1 MTSGLQKKW
10 LPRLGL
16 AAGMAIVLSGWLFAA
31 DRADTAPAATTTVE
45 MFSAIESG
53 QIDVKLIPKNSKQ
66 ARIMIENKT
75 DQPLSV
81 KLPEAFAGVPV
92 LAQFGGGMGG
102 GGLGGGLGG
111 GGMGGG
117 GGGAQTMGGGMGG
130 GMGGMGG
137 MGGGGMGM
145 FNVAPEQVGQFKVT
159 TVCLEH
165 GKDEPNP
172 HVPYEIRPLEEV
184 TSEPEVLE
192 LCSMLGKGM
201 MDQRVAQV
209 AAWHLAN
216 DMSWQ
221 ELAAKQLRFAN
232 GTRASY
238 FSPQEIR
245 AAMQVVAVANQAVQQ
260 RQGADAKSDS
270 FSRK

>member
-1 MTSGLQKKW
+1 MTSGLRMGW

-16 AAGMAIVLSGWLFAA
+16 AAGVVMLSGWLYAA
-31 DRADTAPAATTTVE
+31 QRAGSPASPPVTVE
-45 MFSAIESG
+45 MFSAIQSG
-53 QIDVKLIPKNSKQ
+53 QIAVKMIPKNSKQ

-81 KLPEAFAGVPV
+81 KLPDTFAGVPV

-102 GGLGGGLGG
+102 GLGGGLDG
-111 GGMGGG
+111 GGMGG
-117 GGGAQTMGGGMGG
+117 GGGAQTMG
-130 GMGGMGG
+130 GGMGG

-145 FNVAPEQVGQFKVT
+145 FNVAPEQVGDFKVT

-172 HVPYEIRPLEEV
+172 HVPYEIRPLQDV
-184 TSEPEVLE
+184 TSEPELIEV
-192 LCSMLGKGM
+192 CSMLGKGM
-201 MDQRVAQV
+201 MNQRVAQV

-232 GTRASY
+232 GTRAPY
-238 FSPQEIR
+238 FTPQEIR
-245 AAMQVVAVANQAVQQ
+245 AAMQAVAFAGQAVQQ
-260 RQGADAKSDS
+260 RQEVDEKSDS
-270 FSRK
+270 LLSRQ